1 MKDVRKE
8 NQKMRAH
15 VAGVTE
21 RMKGVR
27 YRVRENG
34 SVGGGQLNNNFKLL
48 MTVNLKIKN
57 MFKIATKTCLP

>member
-1 MKDVRKE
+1 MI
-8 NQKMRAH
+8 
-15 VAGVTE
+15 
-21 RMKGVR
+21 R

-57 MFKIATKTCLP
+57 MLKIATKTCLP

>member
-34 SVGGGQLNNNFKLL
+34 SVGGQLNNNFKLL

-57 MFKIATKTCLP
+57 MLKIATKTCLP